1 MKNVSYIKETQTR
14 DEFLQRAKERSR
26 DSFSVRNG
34 MLVNFDRFALDKYGK
49 KTIDEILHDLKK
61 EYDKNRNVTKAL
73 KVLQEYV
80 DFLNKDH
87 PNIKVDVNGK
97 GKTFKPLKKK
107 SVGTI
112 IQYKSEARLYVRF
125 VGGIKIDNDDVSEF
139 VVLPID
145 ESDDEVEPL
154 TKEEFRLILDNAAT
168 PKRKTMYM
176 TKKDTG
182 ARIMAMVQ
190 LRKKHFD
197 MTKDPPVVTFPKG
210 IMKRAKDG
218 TARTAKKFLSKE
230 TTPGVNLLLKNIGDE
245 DLVFGT
251 SENKYNARQNEI
263 ISWNNRLKKM
273 GLDEKYPNGRIKKN
287 IHSIKAFCTTQCKEA
302 TKDIDYANAYTDHR
316 GYLAQYIRL
325 SEKDKIAKFRQCE
338 PYLSLYETSIIVD
351 ETEELKGIK
360 EKLEKFEMLDKILQ
374 SIEQPKLE
382 KYVES
387 IKKQIS

>member
-1 MKNVSYIKETQTR
+1 MSYIKETQTR
-14 DEFLQRAKERSR
+14 DEFLQRAKDRSR

-97 GKTFKPLKKK
+97 GKTFKPLMKK

-112 IQYKSEARLYVRF
+112 TQYRSMARLYIRF
-125 VGGIKIDNDDVSEF
+125 VGGIKIDNDDVSQF

-145 ESDDEVEPL
+145 ESDEEAEPL
-154 TKEEFRLILDNAAT
+154 TKEEFRLILDHAAT

-176 TKKDTG
+176 VKKDTG
-182 ARIMAMVQ
+182 QRIGAMVR

-197 MTKDPPVVTFPKG
+197 MTKDPPVVTFPKSITKRTRG
-210 IMKRAKDG
+210 IMPK
-218 TARTAKKFLSKE
+218 TAKRFLSKE
-230 TTPGVNLLLKNIGDE
+230 TMPGVNALLKNLNDD

-251 SENKYNARQNEI
+251 SENWYNARQNEI
-263 ISWNNRLKKM
+263 ISWNSRIKKL
-273 GLDEKYPNGRIKKN
+273 GLDEKYQSNGRLKKN

-302 TKDIDYANAYTDHR
+302 TKDIDYANAYTDHK
-316 GYLAQYIRL
+316 GYLPQYIRL
-325 SEKDKIAKFRQCE
+325 TDKEKIQKFRQCE
-338 PYLSLYETSIIVD
+338 PFLALYETNIIVD
-351 ETEELKGIK
+351 GTEELKGIK
-360 EKLEKFEMLDKILQ
+360 EKLEKFEMLDKLLQ

-382 KYVES
+382 KLVES
-387 IKKQIS
+387 IKKQT